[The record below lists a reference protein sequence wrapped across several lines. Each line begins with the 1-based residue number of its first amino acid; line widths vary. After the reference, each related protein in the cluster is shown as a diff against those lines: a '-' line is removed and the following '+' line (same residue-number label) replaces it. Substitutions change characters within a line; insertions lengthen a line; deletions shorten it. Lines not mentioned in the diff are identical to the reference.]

1 MNQTLEKIEKLGRI
15 VAYNNSEDQ
24 ILDITLNKI
33 LLREIHKIQAQLQGL
48 KNEIFF
54 FERKY
59 ALNSIEFI
67 EQFKSGLLGDDV
79 DFMEWASTIEMKNN
93 AEEYILNLQ
102 GNKK

>member
-33 LLREIHKIQAQLQGL
+33 LLREIHKIQAQIERL
-48 KNEIFF
+48 KHELIIF
-54 FERKY
+54 EKKY
-59 ALNSIEFI
+59 ALNSTEFLK
-67 EQFKSGLLGDDV
+67 QFENGTIGDDV
-79 DFMEWASTIEMKNN
+79 DFIEWASTIEMKKN

-102 GNKK
+102 GK